1 MYYSHWFIQLCVPDL
16 RHINFLMQ
24 KSCLLSIPSHTQTSS
39 LSIMNRIHHMYSSFI
54 PIIRCF
60 LVLWKPLLIL
70 FCVVS
75 WLLFLLYW
83 AIWWSY
89 PTTTPRNN
97 PQIKLFFFTWRTYQ
111 KATMLPS
118 QAQSALVLELMVL
131 GFIAVFLMDHWFLS
145 ITCACTKFRLP
156 MYICTYYANSVKQSL
171 QLPMRIL
178 MFLVNSTRQ
187 KLILRCLYSYTK
199 CSCTVMKK
207 I

>member
-1 MYYSHWFIQLCVPDL
+1 MHKDMYYSHWFIQLCVPDL

-24 KSCLLSIPSHTQTSS
+24 KSCLLSIPSDTQTSS

-89 PTTTPRNN
+89 PTTTPWNN
-97 PQIKLFFFTWRTYQ
+97 PQIKLFFFTWCTYQ

-118 QAQSALVLELMVL
+118 QAQSIGSGAHGLRFYSCVSPRTHYSC
-131 GFIAVFLMDHWFLS
+131 FLDGSL
-145 ITCACTKFRLP
+145 IP
-156 MYICTYYANSVKQSL
+156 IYY
-171 QLPMRIL
+171 M
-178 MFLVNSTRQ
+178 
-187 KLILRCLYSYTK
+187 CLH
-199 CSCTVMKK
+199 
-207 I
+207 

>member
-1 MYYSHWFIQLCVPDL
+1 MHKDMYYSHWFIQLCVPDL

-24 KSCLLSIPSHTQTSS
+24 KSCLLSIPSDTQTSS
-39 LSIMNRIHHMYSSFI
+39 LSILNRIHHMYSSFI

-89 PTTTPRNN
+89 PTTTPRNS
-97 PQIKLFFFTWRTYQ
+97 PHIKLFFFTWRTYQ

-118 QAQSALVLELMVL
+118 QAQSIGSGAH
-131 GFIAVFLMDHWFLS
+131 G
-145 ITCACTKFRLP
+145 
-156 MYICTYYANSVKQSL
+156 
-171 QLPMRIL
+171 
-178 MFLVNSTRQ
+178 
-187 KLILRCLYSYTK
+187 LRFYSCVSPRTH
-199 CSCTVMKK
+199 CSCFLDGSLIPIYYMCLH
-207 I
+207 